1 MAMMILR
8 PEELLQEMRLIE
20 FGLNFYQGKVMSEFI
35 LKLSNIQ
42 KALVGLKYWRTF
54 HLMWKRVVHALI
66 GPNGAGKT
74 TLFNVISG
82 IHDPE
87 KDFFFKG
94 KDLRSS
100 ITKRQ
105 EDYLEAFKT
114 YA

>member
-1 MAMMILR
+1 
-8 PEELLQEMRLIE
+8 
-20 FGLNFYQGKVMSEFI
+20 MSEFI
-35 LKLSNIQ
+35 LKLSNIS
-42 KALVGLKYWRTF
+42 KALVGVKVLENVSFDVEKGSR
-54 HLMWKRVVHALI
+54 HALI

-87 KDFFFKG
+87 KGTVYFSERSKG
-94 KDLRSS
+94 SS
-100 ITKRQ
+100 ITKKEYT